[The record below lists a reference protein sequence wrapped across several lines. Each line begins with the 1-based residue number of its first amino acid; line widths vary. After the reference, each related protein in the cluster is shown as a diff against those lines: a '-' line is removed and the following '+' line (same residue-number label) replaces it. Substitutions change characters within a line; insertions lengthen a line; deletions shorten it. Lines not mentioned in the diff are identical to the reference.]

1 MPAAGHHVT
10 FHPVPTVLGDDNSST
25 IYPQQGHQ
33 LDSDDPFVTSNN
45 PDAVAGRSGPSL
57 PITQV
62 CDFITFKFILNSYL
76 FRALL
81 LANILL

>member
-1 MPAAGHHVT
+1 
-10 FHPVPTVLGDDNSST
+10 
-25 IYPQQGHQ
+25 
-33 LDSDDPFVTSNN
+33 VTSNN